1 MSVIKFNLEVF
12 AAIAS
17 TIKYFGNIRDHFLS
31 LKEIGVLAQ
40 LKAYPLSEE
49 ALNRK
54 ILCWVERL
62 YIANSL
68 AFDYNCNS
76 GAQEKI
82 EVPRL
87 SAKSLEGHLL
97 GARGFLKQLRGIRYN
112 LYTNAGHCFLG
123 EEDMEKL
130 ERLIDY
136 IRDMTEMK
144 VAGFED

>member
-1 MSVIKFNLEVF
+1 MSVIKFNLDVF

-17 TIKYFGNIRDHFLS
+17 TIKYTGHMRDHFLS

-40 LKAYPLSEE
+40 LKGYPLSEE
-49 ALNRK
+49 ALDRK

-68 AFDYNCNS
+68 AFYYNYSS
-76 GAQEKI
+76 GEEKI
-82 EVPRL
+82 EIPRL
-87 SAKSLEGHLL
+87 SAKMLEGHLL
-97 GARGFLKQLRGIRYN
+97 SARDFLKQLREIRYN
-112 LYTNAGHCFLG
+112 LYTNAGNCFLG